1 MPLQRATVFVDGA
14 NVADDPT
21 LARFAPEASASGDA
35 TLRLIAADKVQPV
48 NTALV
53 PNYADIF
60 AGLKD
65 KPWNTVDGVEYG
77 LCGQRWWAT
86 ALAAGGFDQG
96 SRHAMRLA
104 RRSPRELD
112 RCAAR
117 PQAPR
122 QAPARLLMRGVLHI
136 LTAPDDA
143 LARVAIE
150 QGARAG
156 ERVTVVCLPGAGRPA
171 LPPGVAVR
179 RLPEELSY
187 DGLLAL
193 IFEADDV
200 LTW

>member
-1 MPLQRATVFVDGA
+1 
-14 NVADDPT
+14 
-21 LARFAPEASASGDA
+21 
-35 TLRLIAADKVQPV
+35 
-48 NTALV
+48 
-53 PNYADIF
+53 
-60 AGLKD
+60 
-65 KPWNTVDGVEYG
+65 
-77 LCGQRWWAT
+77 
-86 ALAAGGFDQG
+86 
-96 SRHAMRLA
+96 
-104 RRSPRELD
+104 
-112 RCAAR
+112 
-117 PQAPR
+117 
-122 QAPARLLMRGVLHI
+122 MRGILHI